1 MAGYGQAITDRYR
14 ERLRELAALGRD
26 RQCRLPVGVDLTSN
40 DYLGLRRHPALRAAA
55 VAALEGGLELG
66 AGGSRLLRG
75 HHAAHE
81 ELEAFAAAYFGAPA
95 ALYFAT
101 GFQANAALFATLP
114 DRRDVIL
121 FDAMIHASARVGI
134 QAAAARHVRVA
145 HNDLNAFED
154 ALREWRDRA
163 EQIWIAVE
171 SVYSMGG
178 DLAPLPE
185 LVALAQKYDATL
197 VVDEAHATGV
207 FGADGKGLA
216 EGLSYDRLIVLHTC
230 GKALGVAG
238 GLICA
243 APEIVAYLVNRARG
257 FIYSTAPMPLQAVLV
272 QKALELAAAEP
283 ERRRKLW
290 ELRDL
295 ANQLLPV
302 PPSASQIIPIIVGS
316 DAAAVMLAGQLQQ
329 AGFDIRA
336 IRPPTVPE
344 GTARLRLSLS
354 CELTPQEIHAFAAAL
369 RDFLPE
375 QAGSFMFV

>member
-1 MAGYGQAITDRYR
+1 MGRYQDK
-14 ERLRELAALGRD
+14 LQQLAVLGRV

-55 VAALEGGLELG
+55 VAALEAGLELG

-75 HHAAHE
+75 HHAAHA
-81 ELEAFAAAYFGAPA
+81 ELESFAATYFGAPA

-101 GFQANAALFATLP
+101 GFQANYALFATLP
-114 DRRDVIL
+114 QRQDVIL
-121 FDAMIHASARVGI
+121 FDALIHASVREGI
-134 QAAAARHVRVA
+134 QAAPARHVRVA
-145 HNDLNAFED
+145 HNDLNAFEA
-154 ALREWRDRA
+154 ALKDWREKA

-178 DLAPLPE
+178 DCAPVPE
-185 LVALAQKYDATL
+185 LYALAQKYDATL

-207 FGADGKGLA
+207 FGAAGKGLA
-216 EGLSYDRLIVLHTC
+216 EGFDYRHLIVVHTC

-243 APEIVAYLVNRARG
+243 TTEIVAYLVNRARG

-272 QKALELAAAEP
+272 QKALELVAAEP
-283 ERRRKLW
+283 ERRQRLLG
-290 ELRDL
+290 LRDL

-302 PPSASQIIPIIVGS
+302 PPSPSQIVPIIVGS
-316 DAAAVMLAGQLQQ
+316 DTAAVRLAAQLQQ
-329 AGFDIRA
+329 DGFDIRA

-354 CELTPQEIHAFAAAL
+354 CELPPQALHDFAAAV
-369 RDFLPE
+369 REYLP
-375 QAGSFMFV
+375 ADRKYGVL